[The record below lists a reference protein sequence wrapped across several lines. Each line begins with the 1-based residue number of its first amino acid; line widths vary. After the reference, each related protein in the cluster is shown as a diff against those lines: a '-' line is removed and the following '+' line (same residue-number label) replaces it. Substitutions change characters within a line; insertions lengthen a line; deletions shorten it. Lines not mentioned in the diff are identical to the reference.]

1 MNKKL
6 IIATLVAF
14 SAIGVASAE
23 APLQVEGSVSA
34 NAGSGDFA
42 PYFMMANRG
51 GTLTQP
57 KAVELRV
64 KALKDFDLSERF
76 SYGFGADLVGGY
88 QSKYTQYDQ
97 AVNTPAVQGHHPN
110 AIWLQQLYGE
120 VKYRGVYLSVGMKE
134 RTSPLMNDSL
144 GVGDYTQSNNARPLP
159 QVRAGFVDFQ
169 NIPFTNGWVQIQG
182 EIAYGYY
189 MQDDWFEDHFN
200 YYNGFINT
208 GEYYNY
214 KRCYFRTKPS
224 KPFSVTVGMQ
234 MVTEF
239 GGTATSYSY
248 DSGEG
253 KVKAKEDC
261 YDTTWKDFVRAFF
274 ASEGGSNPGDA
285 SYHYGNTLGSWD
297 FVARYRLKDKSEILK
312 IIQQYSELYDFE
324 EIIPISV
331 KNRINTDQIMPVL
344 ERFAVEGEHFFPDDI
359 ATDRTER
366 FMCSEIVREKIL
378 RVMQEEIP
386 HGVAVDVEKFKSRMK
401 GDTEIIDISVVII
414 CEKESHKGMIIGK
427 GGERLKQIG
436 TMAREDMEDLLQAKV
451 NLQCFVKV
459 KEDWRNRERVISD
472 LGMYD
477 ED

>member
-1 MNKKL
+1 MTKNAF
-6 IIATLVAF
+6 IAIT
-14 SAIGVASAE
+14 GR
-23 APLQVEGSVSA
+23 A
-34 NAGSGDFA
+34 NAGKSSLTNLLVGEKISIVSEKPQTTRNRINGVLTKGDTQ
-42 PYFMMANRG
+42 YVFMDTPGMHK
-51 GTLTQP
+51 P
-57 KAVELRV
+57 KT
-64 KALKDFDLSERF
+64 KLSEHMVKSIRQ
-76 SYGFGADLVGGY
+76 SVDDVDCAILMADVTKKI
-88 QSKYTQYDQ
+88 SS
-97 AVNTPAVQGHHPN
+97 
-110 AIWLQQLYGE
+110 IE
-120 VKYRGVYLSVGMKE
+120 
-134 RTSPLMNDSL
+134 
-144 GVGDYTQSNNARPLP
+144 
-159 QVRAGFVDFQ
+159 
-169 NIPFTNGWVQIQG
+169 
-182 EIAYGYY
+182 
-189 MQDDWFEDHFN
+189 QDLIRSFASH
-200 YYNGFINT
+200 
-208 GEYYNY
+208 
-214 KRCYFRTKPS
+214 
-224 KPFSVTVGMQ
+224 
-234 MVTEF
+234 
-239 GGTATSYSY
+239 GTAVVLLLN
-248 DSGEG
+248 
-253 KVKAKEDC
+253 KVD
-261 YDTTWKDFVRAFF
+261 
-274 ASEGGSNPGDA
+274 
-285 SYHYGNTLGSWD
+285 L
-297 FVARYRLKDKSEILK
+297 LKDKSEILK

-401 GDTEIIDISVVII
+401 GDDEIIDISVVII

>member
-1 MNKKL
+1 MTKNAF
-6 IIATLVAF
+6 IAIT
-14 SAIGVASAE
+14 GR
-23 APLQVEGSVSA
+23 A
-34 NAGSGDFA
+34 NAGKSS
-42 PYFMMANRG
+42 
-51 GTLTQP
+51 LTN
-57 KAVELRV
+57 L
-64 KALKDFDLSERF
+64 
-76 SYGFGADLVGGY
+76 LVGEKISIVSEKPQTTRNRINGVLT
-88 QSKYTQYDQ
+88 KGDTQYVFMD
-97 AVNTPAVQGHHPN
+97 TPGMHKPKTKLPEHMVKTIRQSVDDVDC
-110 AIWLQQLYGE
+110 AI
-120 VKYRGVYLSVGMKE
+120 
-134 RTSPLMNDSL
+134 LMADVTKKIS
-144 GVGDYTQSNNARPLP
+144 S
-159 QVRAGFVDFQ
+159 
-169 NIPFTNGWVQIQG
+169 I
-182 EIAYGYY
+182 E
-189 MQDDWFEDHFN
+189 QDLIRSFASH
-200 YYNGFINT
+200 
-208 GEYYNY
+208 
-214 KRCYFRTKPS
+214 
-224 KPFSVTVGMQ
+224 
-234 MVTEF
+234 
-239 GGTATSYSY
+239 GTAVVLLLN
-248 DSGEG
+248 
-253 KVKAKEDC
+253 KVD
-261 YDTTWKDFVRAFF
+261 
-274 ASEGGSNPGDA
+274 
-285 SYHYGNTLGSWD
+285 L
-297 FVARYRLKDKSEILK
+297 LKDKSEILK

-436 TMAREDMEDLLQAKV
+436 TMARGDMEDLLQAKV

>member
-1 MNKKL
+1 MTKNAF
-6 IIATLVAF
+6 IAIT
-14 SAIGVASAE
+14 GR
-23 APLQVEGSVSA
+23 A
-34 NAGSGDFA
+34 NAGKSSLTNLLVGEKISIVSEKPQTTRNRINGVLTKGDTQ
-42 PYFMMANRG
+42 YVFMDTPGMHK
-51 GTLTQP
+51 P
-57 KAVELRV
+57 KT
-64 KALKDFDLSERF
+64 KLSEHMVKSIRQ
-76 SYGFGADLVGGY
+76 SADDV
-88 QSKYTQYDQ
+88 DC
-97 AVNTPAVQGHHPN
+97 
-110 AIWLQQLYGE
+110 AI
-120 VKYRGVYLSVGMKE
+120 
-134 RTSPLMNDSL
+134 LMADVTKKIS
-144 GVGDYTQSNNARPLP
+144 S
-159 QVRAGFVDFQ
+159 
-169 NIPFTNGWVQIQG
+169 I
-182 EIAYGYY
+182 E
-189 MQDDWFEDHFN
+189 QDLIRSFASH
-200 YYNGFINT
+200 
-208 GEYYNY
+208 
-214 KRCYFRTKPS
+214 
-224 KPFSVTVGMQ
+224 
-234 MVTEF
+234 
-239 GGTATSYSY
+239 GTAVVLLLN
-248 DSGEG
+248 
-253 KVKAKEDC
+253 KVD
-261 YDTTWKDFVRAFF
+261 
-274 ASEGGSNPGDA
+274 
-285 SYHYGNTLGSWD
+285 L
-297 FVARYRLKDKSEILK
+297 LKDKSEILK

-401 GDTEIIDISVVII
+401 GDAEIIDISVVII

>member
-1 MNKKL
+1 MTKNAF
-6 IIATLVAF
+6 IAIT
-14 SAIGVASAE
+14 GR
-23 APLQVEGSVSA
+23 A
-34 NAGSGDFA
+34 NAGKSSLTNLLVGEKISIVSEKPQTTRNRKNGVLTKGDTQ
-42 PYFMMANRG
+42 YVFMDTPGMHK
-51 GTLTQP
+51 P
-57 KAVELRV
+57 KT
-64 KALKDFDLSERF
+64 KLSEHMVKSIRQ
-76 SYGFGADLVGGY
+76 SVDDVDCAILMADVTKKI
-88 QSKYTQYDQ
+88 SS
-97 AVNTPAVQGHHPN
+97 
-110 AIWLQQLYGE
+110 IE
-120 VKYRGVYLSVGMKE
+120 
-134 RTSPLMNDSL
+134 
-144 GVGDYTQSNNARPLP
+144 
-159 QVRAGFVDFQ
+159 
-169 NIPFTNGWVQIQG
+169 
-182 EIAYGYY
+182 
-189 MQDDWFEDHFN
+189 QDLIRSFASH
-200 YYNGFINT
+200 
-208 GEYYNY
+208 
-214 KRCYFRTKPS
+214 
-224 KPFSVTVGMQ
+224 
-234 MVTEF
+234 
-239 GGTATSYSY
+239 GTAVVLLLN
-248 DSGEG
+248 
-253 KVKAKEDC
+253 KVD
-261 YDTTWKDFVRAFF
+261 
-274 ASEGGSNPGDA
+274 
-285 SYHYGNTLGSWD
+285 L
-297 FVARYRLKDKSEILK
+297 LKDKSEILK

-436 TMAREDMEDLLQAKV
+436 TMARGDMEDLLQAKV

>member
-1 MNKKL
+1 MTKNAF
-6 IIATLVAF
+6 IAIT
-14 SAIGVASAE
+14 GR
-23 APLQVEGSVSA
+23 A
-34 NAGSGDFA
+34 NAGKSSLTNLLVGEKISIVSEKPQTTRNRINGVLTKGDTQ
-42 PYFMMANRG
+42 YVFMDTPGMHK
-51 GTLTQP
+51 P
-57 KAVELRV
+57 KT
-64 KALKDFDLSERF
+64 KLSEHMVKSIRQSVDDVDCAILMADVTKKISSIEQDLIHSF
-76 SYGFGADLVGGY
+76 SFPRTAVVLLLNKVDL
-88 QSKYTQYDQ
+88 
-97 AVNTPAVQGHHPN
+97 
-110 AIWLQQLYGE
+110 
-120 VKYRGVYLSVGMKE
+120 
-134 RTSPLMNDSL
+134 
-144 GVGDYTQSNNARPLP
+144 
-159 QVRAGFVDFQ
+159 
-169 NIPFTNGWVQIQG
+169 
-182 EIAYGYY
+182 
-189 MQDDWFEDHFN
+189 
-200 YYNGFINT
+200 
-208 GEYYNY
+208 
-214 KRCYFRTKPS
+214 
-224 KPFSVTVGMQ
+224 
-234 MVTEF
+234 
-239 GGTATSYSY
+239 
-248 DSGEG
+248 
-253 KVKAKEDC
+253 
-261 YDTTWKDFVRAFF
+261 
-274 ASEGGSNPGDA
+274 
-285 SYHYGNTLGSWD
+285 
-297 FVARYRLKDKSEILK
+297 LKDKSEILK

-436 TMAREDMEDLLQAKV
+436 TMARGDMEDLLQAKV

>member
-1 MNKKL
+1 MTKNAF
-6 IIATLVAF
+6 IAIT
-14 SAIGVASAE
+14 GR
-23 APLQVEGSVSA
+23 A
-34 NAGSGDFA
+34 NAGKSSLTNLLVGEKISIVSEKPQTTRNRINGVLTKGDTQ
-42 PYFMMANRG
+42 YVFMDTPGMHK
-51 GTLTQP
+51 P
-57 KAVELRV
+57 KT
-64 KALKDFDLSERF
+64 KLSEHMVKSIRQ
-76 SYGFGADLVGGY
+76 SVDDVDCAILMADVTKKI
-88 QSKYTQYDQ
+88 SS
-97 AVNTPAVQGHHPN
+97 
-110 AIWLQQLYGE
+110 IE
-120 VKYRGVYLSVGMKE
+120 
-134 RTSPLMNDSL
+134 
-144 GVGDYTQSNNARPLP
+144 
-159 QVRAGFVDFQ
+159 
-169 NIPFTNGWVQIQG
+169 
-182 EIAYGYY
+182 
-189 MQDDWFEDHFN
+189 QDLIRSFASH
-200 YYNGFINT
+200 
-208 GEYYNY
+208 
-214 KRCYFRTKPS
+214 
-224 KPFSVTVGMQ
+224 
-234 MVTEF
+234 
-239 GGTATSYSY
+239 GTAVVLLLN
-248 DSGEG
+248 
-253 KVKAKEDC
+253 KVD
-261 YDTTWKDFVRAFF
+261 
-274 ASEGGSNPGDA
+274 
-285 SYHYGNTLGSWD
+285 L
-297 FVARYRLKDKSEILK
+297 LKDKSEILK

-459 KEDWRNRERVISD
+459 MEDWRNRERVISD

>member
-1 MNKKL
+1 MTKNAF
-6 IIATLVAF
+6 IAIT
-14 SAIGVASAE
+14 GR
-23 APLQVEGSVSA
+23 A
-34 NAGSGDFA
+34 NAGKSSLTNLLVGEKISIVSEKPQTTRNRINGVLTKGDTQ
-42 PYFMMANRG
+42 YVFMDMPG
-51 GTLTQP
+51 MHKP
-57 KAVELRV
+57 KT
-64 KALKDFDLSERF
+64 KLSEHMVKSIRQ
-76 SYGFGADLVGGY
+76 SVDDVDCAILMADVTKKI
-88 QSKYTQYDQ
+88 SS
-97 AVNTPAVQGHHPN
+97 
-110 AIWLQQLYGE
+110 IE
-120 VKYRGVYLSVGMKE
+120 
-134 RTSPLMNDSL
+134 
-144 GVGDYTQSNNARPLP
+144 
-159 QVRAGFVDFQ
+159 
-169 NIPFTNGWVQIQG
+169 
-182 EIAYGYY
+182 
-189 MQDDWFEDHFN
+189 QDLIRSFASH
-200 YYNGFINT
+200 
-208 GEYYNY
+208 
-214 KRCYFRTKPS
+214 
-224 KPFSVTVGMQ
+224 
-234 MVTEF
+234 
-239 GGTATSYSY
+239 GTAVVLLLN
-248 DSGEG
+248 
-253 KVKAKEDC
+253 KVD
-261 YDTTWKDFVRAFF
+261 
-274 ASEGGSNPGDA
+274 
-285 SYHYGNTLGSWD
+285 L
-297 FVARYRLKDKSEILK
+297 LKDKSEILK

-436 TMAREDMEDLLQAKV
+436 TMARGDMEDLLQAKV

>member
-1 MNKKL
+1 MTKNAF
-6 IIATLVAF
+6 IAIT
-14 SAIGVASAE
+14 GR
-23 APLQVEGSVSA
+23 A
-34 NAGSGDFA
+34 NAGKSSLTNLLVGEKISIVSEKSQTTRNRINGVLTKGDTQ
-42 PYFMMANRG
+42 YVFMDTPGMHK
-51 GTLTQP
+51 P
-57 KAVELRV
+57 KT
-64 KALKDFDLSERF
+64 KLSEHMVKSIRQ
-76 SYGFGADLVGGY
+76 SVDDVDCAILMADVTKKI
-88 QSKYTQYDQ
+88 SS
-97 AVNTPAVQGHHPN
+97 
-110 AIWLQQLYGE
+110 IE
-120 VKYRGVYLSVGMKE
+120 
-134 RTSPLMNDSL
+134 
-144 GVGDYTQSNNARPLP
+144 
-159 QVRAGFVDFQ
+159 
-169 NIPFTNGWVQIQG
+169 
-182 EIAYGYY
+182 
-189 MQDDWFEDHFN
+189 QDLIRSFASH
-200 YYNGFINT
+200 
-208 GEYYNY
+208 
-214 KRCYFRTKPS
+214 
-224 KPFSVTVGMQ
+224 
-234 MVTEF
+234 
-239 GGTATSYSY
+239 GTAVVLLLN
-248 DSGEG
+248 
-253 KVKAKEDC
+253 KVD
-261 YDTTWKDFVRAFF
+261 
-274 ASEGGSNPGDA
+274 
-285 SYHYGNTLGSWD
+285 L
-297 FVARYRLKDKSEILK
+297 LKDKSEILK

-436 TMAREDMEDLLQAKV
+436 TMARGDMEDLLQAKV

>member
-1 MNKKL
+1 MTKNAF
-6 IIATLVAF
+6 IAIT
-14 SAIGVASAE
+14 GR
-23 APLQVEGSVSA
+23 A
-34 NAGSGDFA
+34 NAGKSSLTNLLVGEKISIVSEKPQTTRNRINGVLTKGDTQ
-42 PYFMMANRG
+42 YVFMDTPGMHK
-51 GTLTQP
+51 P
-57 KAVELRV
+57 KT
-64 KALKDFDLSERF
+64 KLSEHMVKSIRQ
-76 SYGFGADLVGGY
+76 SVDDVDCAILMADVTKKI
-88 QSKYTQYDQ
+88 SS
-97 AVNTPAVQGHHPN
+97 
-110 AIWLQQLYGE
+110 IE
-120 VKYRGVYLSVGMKE
+120 
-134 RTSPLMNDSL
+134 
-144 GVGDYTQSNNARPLP
+144 
-159 QVRAGFVDFQ
+159 
-169 NIPFTNGWVQIQG
+169 
-182 EIAYGYY
+182 
-189 MQDDWFEDHFN
+189 QDLIRSFASH
-200 YYNGFINT
+200 
-208 GEYYNY
+208 
-214 KRCYFRTKPS
+214 
-224 KPFSVTVGMQ
+224 
-234 MVTEF
+234 
-239 GGTATSYSY
+239 GTAVVLLLN
-248 DSGEG
+248 
-253 KVKAKEDC
+253 KVD
-261 YDTTWKDFVRAFF
+261 
-274 ASEGGSNPGDA
+274 
-285 SYHYGNTLGSWD
+285 L
-297 FVARYRLKDKSEILK
+297 LKDKSEIIK

-436 TMAREDMEDLLQAKV
+436 TMARGDMEDLLQAKV